1 MKIKLNSI
9 FKPKIIFKSRVFKCQ
24 IGKNGKVLI
33 HNKKEGDKST
43 PIGKWKI
50 LNIYLRNE
58 IKLNLTLKK
67 SLQKKIIYI
76 QRNYIW
82 CDDVDSKFYNKLV
95 KTKNINNISY
105 SFEKMFR
112 DDDAYD
118 IVIEIDHNQKPIIK
132 NKGSAIFIHCSF
144 DDLRS
149 TNGCIAIKKNAL
161 KFLINNLQNKNYI
174 YIQ

>member
-9 FKPKIIFKSRVFKCQ
+9 YKPKILFKGRVFKCQ
-24 IGKNGKVLI
+24 IGKNGKVPKYK
-33 HNKKEGDKST
+33 KKEGDRST

-50 LNIYLRNE
+50 QTIHVRKEEIFKLTFKKYLR
-58 IKLNLTLKK
+58 KRV
-67 SLQKKIIYI
+67 IYI
-76 QRNYIW
+76 QNNHIW
-82 CDDVDSKFYNKLV
+82 CDDVSSKFYNKLV
-95 KTKNINNISY
+95 KTKNINKINY

-112 DDDAYD
+112 NDNAYD

-144 DDLRS
+144 DDLRP
-149 TNGCIAIKKNAL
+149 THGCVAIRKNTL

-174 YIQ
+174 YID